1 MWPAIC
7 RNWRFNTCSAC
18 TPSGRRQF
26 EATVDMLPD
35 IEQLLIDDTGG
46 YPINVNW
53 HNGDDIFLFTK
64 KPLNL
69 PADVQDMKT
78 RAFGHVHFRLD

>member
-1 MWPAIC
+1 MGPYVAGE
-7 RNWRFNTCSAC
+7 TCLELEIQYLFGLYTERSQ
-18 TPSGRRQF
+18 QF
-26 EATVDMLPD
+26 DATVDMLPD

-64 KPLNL
+64 E
-69 PADVQDMKT
+69 AI
-78 RAFGHVHFRLD
+78 